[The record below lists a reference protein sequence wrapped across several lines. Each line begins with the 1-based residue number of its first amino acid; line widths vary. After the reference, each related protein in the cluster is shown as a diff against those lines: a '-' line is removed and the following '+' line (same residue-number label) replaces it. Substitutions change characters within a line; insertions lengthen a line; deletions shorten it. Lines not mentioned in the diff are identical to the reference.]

1 MEVSCLEE
9 EMEQS
14 ERGRTRWDSHQ
25 PLCYHPALDFIT
37 HRKPVGESGQPF
49 TFDSG
54 VSSAPSLANF

>member
-14 ERGRTRWDSHQ
+14 GRGRTRWGSHQ
-25 PLCYHPALDFIT
+25 PLCHHPSLDFIT
-37 HRKPVGESGQPF
+37 QSQPFGESGQPF
-49 TFDSG
+49 TSDPG

>member
-1 MEVSCLEE
+1 MEVSGLEE

-25 PLCYHPALDFIT
+25 PLCHHPSLDFIT
-37 HRKPVGESGQPF
+37 RRQPFGESGQPF
-49 TFDSG
+49 TSDSG